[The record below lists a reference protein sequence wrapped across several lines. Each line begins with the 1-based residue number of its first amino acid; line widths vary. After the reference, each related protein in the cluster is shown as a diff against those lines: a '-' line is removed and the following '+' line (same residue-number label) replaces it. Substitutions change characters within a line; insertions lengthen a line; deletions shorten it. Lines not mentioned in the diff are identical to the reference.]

1 MNSCNAVSKVLTSI
15 FNMLL
20 PDFTITF
27 HLKTS
32 SLPHSLFLGVY
43 TLLHEIMYTIQ
54 CLNKICIH
62 KSYNINNEY
71 IYIRVQ

>member
-1 MNSCNAVSKVLTSI
+1 MNSCNAVSKVLTSM

-43 TLLHEIMYTIQ
+43 TLLHEINVHNPVFEQDMYT
-54 CLNKICIH
+54 
-62 KSYNINNEY
+62 
-71 IYIRVQ
+71 